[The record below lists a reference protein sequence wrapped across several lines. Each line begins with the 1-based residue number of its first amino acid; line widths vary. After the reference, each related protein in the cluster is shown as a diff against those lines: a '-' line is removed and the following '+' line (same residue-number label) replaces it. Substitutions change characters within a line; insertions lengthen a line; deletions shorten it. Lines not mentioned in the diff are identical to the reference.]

1 MQLQAADALL
11 PYAQPHLCALI
22 VLNKEGQ
29 SRNQAPLKGLKA
41 ERERMTSAG
50 EREGGEGVAESPGVP
65 QRSARWR
72 WGGMRRDGV
81 KDDRDNWRRQETCNC
96 MDFTAVNSKPRLGF
110 IISSSVMNGN
120 IQIAVS

>member
-1 MQLQAADALL
+1 
-11 PYAQPHLCALI
+11 
-22 VLNKEGQ
+22 
-29 SRNQAPLKGLKA
+29 
-41 ERERMTSAG
+41 
-50 EREGGEGVAESPGVP
+50 
-65 QRSARWR
+65 
-72 WGGMRRDGV
+72 MRRDGV